1 MLQGLA
7 AFAGGVAL
15 VGAMVLPGVVM
26 YWRGIGRD

>member
-7 AFAGGVAL
+7 AFAGAVAL
-15 VGAMVLPGVVM
+15 VGVMVLPGVVM